1 MMIRNSLLATVAIA
15 ALLTAH
21 AAHSQ
26 PSIAAPVVIGAQV
39 PVTSAN
45 ETTGPT
51 FQPTTG
57 YPLEAA
63 VNCGAASSQLL
74 TASSASVFVLIQ
86 NPTANPVWIDLTGAA
101 AVTAAPSYLLGASTS
116 LNLSIGSGF
125 VPRSAIT
132 CISSTITVTSSIS
145 VAYR

>member
-1 MMIRNSLLATVAIA
+1 MIRKSLLASVALA
-15 ALLTAH
+15 ALSAH

-26 PSIAAPVVIGAQV
+26 PSIAQPVVIGAQV
-39 PVTSAN
+39 PVTSTNA
-45 ETTGPT
+45 TTGPT

-57 YPLEAA
+57 VLSEAA
-63 VNCGAASSQLL
+63 VSCGAASSQLL
-74 TASSASVFVLIQ
+74 TASSASAFVLIQ
-86 NPTANPVWIDLTGAA
+86 NPSANPVWIDLTGAA
-101 AVTAAPSYLLGASTS
+101 AVTASPSYLLSASTS
-116 LNLSIGSGF
+116 LMLSIGSGF